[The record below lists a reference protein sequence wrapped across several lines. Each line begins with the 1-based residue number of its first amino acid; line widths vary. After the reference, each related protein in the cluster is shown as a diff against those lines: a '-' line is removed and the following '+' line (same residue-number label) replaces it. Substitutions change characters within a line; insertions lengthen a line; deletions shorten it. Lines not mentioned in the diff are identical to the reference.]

1 MRIPRAVRKKPL
13 FKRRSSPPPAARKL
27 LLASLL
33 SGLVLLAMLAI
44 VFLPRGF
51 QNEGKPVLPR
61 VAFEFNTS
69 TGSER
74 VVVSAVSA
82 VRPLFDYNAT
92 YSRGGRTLAGIDPL
106 RNATNGTFSFSD
118 TDGDGNLSVGD
129 EFAVTYTANESLRVW
144 YVPGRA
150 IVGYWPPPPP

>member
-1 MRIPRAVRKKPL
+1 MRIPRPVRKKPM

-51 QNEGKPVLPR
+51 QNEGKPVLPQ
-61 VAFEFNTS
+61 VVFDFDTS
-69 TGSER
+69 TGSQR
-74 VVVSAVSA
+74 VVVCAVSA
-82 VRPLFDYNAT
+82 VRPLSEYNAT
-92 YSRGGRTLAGIDPL
+92 YSRGGTTLAGIDPL

-129 EFAVTYTANESLRVW
+129 AFGVTYTVDEVLRIW
-144 YVPGRA
+144 YLPGPA
-150 IVGYWPPPPP
+150 IVGYWPSPCP

>member
-1 MRIPRAVRKKPL
+1 VRIPRPVRKKPL

-44 VFLPRGF
+44 VFIPRGF
-51 QNEGKPVLPR
+51 EHEGKPVLPR

-69 TGSER
+69 TGSQR

-82 VRPLFDYNAT
+82 VRPLSEYNAT

-118 TDGDGNLSVGD
+118 TDGDGNLTVGD
-129 EFAVTYTANESLRVW
+129 EFGVTYTADEVLRVW
-144 YVPGRA
+144 YLPGRA
-150 IVGYWPPPPP
+150 IVGYWPPPP

>member
-1 MRIPRAVRKKPL
+1 M

-33 SGLVLLAMLAI
+33 SGLVLLGMLAI

-61 VAFEFNTS
+61 ILFVLNGTV
-69 TGSER
+69 GSDVF

-82 VRPLFDYNAT
+82 FRLLSEYNAT
-92 YSRGGRTLAGIDPL
+92 YSRGGTTLAGIDPL

-129 EFAVTYTANESLRVW
+129 AFGVTYTVDEVLRIW
-144 YVPGRA
+144 YLPGPA
-150 IVGYWPPPPP
+150 IVGYWPSPCR